1 MQEAGIKPKTMD
13 FGKDF
18 VNRKVALMLAGSW
31 LPADFP
37 RIEIDT
43 SEQEKE
49 NLEKRLGVVP
59 YPVPNN
65 EAETST
71 LLGGWLL
78 SILQISENKELVWE
92 LVTIMLEPKILAP
105 MLAEYKYL
113 PTQVSIGEGPYASQ
127 LNQTIVYYDKLISL
141 IPLGHTRPNIPEF
154 PQIDEH
160 ISQAIDEVCHKVK
173 DPSQALADAATKS
186 AKILGW

>member
-1 MQEAGIKPKTMD
+1 LQEAGIKPKTMD

-92 LVTIMLEPKILAP
+92 LVTIMLDNVRTKD
-105 MLAEYKYL
+105 
-113 PTQVSIGEGPYASQ
+113 TCSYA
-127 LNQTIVYYDKLISL
+127 
-141 IPLGHTRPNIPEF
+141 G
-154 PQIDEH
+154 
-160 ISQAIDEVCHKVK
+160 
-173 DPSQALADAATKS
+173 
-186 AKILGW
+186 